1 MVNNFAL
8 GAVLFFYGMLSLLGF
23 FNILNVDYT
32 NQIAYSFLLFSTL
45 SVVTKLDKLK
55 RTSILLISIVFN
67 AGLIL
72 LIHNNYEIL
81 NEYDLVLSI
90 ILLMTGSGF
99 LLIFLQNTLEKTP
112 LYISVFLLFFSFV
125 TSAFYK
131 TNVIIQFANKI
142 TLILFD
148 LWPVFL
154 IVFGILLV
162 AGKSKRI

>member
-1 MVNNFAL
+1 MRNNIAV
-8 GAVLFFYGMLSLLGF
+8 GGVLFFYGMLSLLSF

-32 NQIAYSFLLFSTL
+32 NQIAFTLLLFGLL
-45 SVVTKLDKLK
+45 SVLTALNKLK
-55 RTSILLISIVFN
+55 RSSLLLISILFN
-67 AGLIL
+67 TGFIL
-72 LIHNNYEIL
+72 FIHNNYEIL
-81 NEYDLVLSI
+81 NEYYLVLSI
-90 ILLMTGSGF
+90 ILFMTGSGF

-112 LYISVFLLFFSFV
+112 LYISVFFLVLAF
-125 TSAFYK
+125 TSAVFYK
-131 TNVIIQFANKI
+131 SNVIIQFANRI